1 MSSTPRSSLKKRP
14 GNPDDRRVSFATP
27 LSSDQVVDPSVNKL
41 VENTKNAKLNQP
53 LTKKSKPADDL
64 VDFISLAN
72 KQSEVVQ
79 KISELESK
87 ITKQSA
93 MAKDLTSQLTNFIE
107 LIGNVS
113 SSQTRVKSRLEEQ
126 STKLASTEENIAGLV
141 AKADSMCK
149 TFEERKTARAEYSAG
164 LTELQAAIGYV
175 NCKSIEN
182 TTKPIGEYV
191 KMLEI
196 VSKIEAL
203 VDRF

>member
-1 MSSTPRSSLKKRP
+1 MSAAPNRYSNFLANCS
-14 GNPDDRRVSFATP
+14 RVSFATP

-72 KQSEVVQ
+72 KQSEAVQ

-107 LIGNVS
+107 LIG
-113 SSQTRVKSRLEEQ
+113 KC
-126 STKLASTEENIAGLV
+126 I
-141 AKADSMCK
+141 
-149 TFEERKTARAEYSAG
+149 F
-164 LTELQAAIGYV
+164 
-175 NCKSIEN
+175 
-182 TTKPIGEYV
+182 
-191 KMLEI
+191 
-196 VSKIEAL
+196 
-203 VDRF
+203 